1 MFNYFTDRFGFK
13 PPANN
18 PQPKAEKNPA
28 MEALRKFIESA
39 KAVKDPNVLAM
50 QLAQTNPHM
59 KEAIEYVKE
68 HGGDP
73 KTVCLDLVKQ
83 AGMNPGDISKMVSE

>member
-13 PPANN
+13 PPAAEV
-18 PQPKAEKNPA
+18 QPKAENNPA
-28 MEALRKFIESA
+28 MEALRKFVDSA
-39 KAVKDPNVLAM
+39 KAVKDPNVLMA

-59 KEAIEYVKE
+59 KEAVDYVKD

-73 KTVCLDLVKQ
+73 KTVCLDPLKQ
-83 AGMNPGDISKMVSE
+83 NGIDPGDVSKMVSG